1 MITFTTKT
9 FAELTPTELYDIL
22 KLRSEVF
29 VVEQTCVFLD
39 MDDNDQNALHVL
51 GIENNSLVAYTRLVT
66 PGNIYPYASI
76 GRVVTSQTVRKHGY
90 GKLLM
95 KYSISEIQK
104 KYHTNEI
111 VIGAQTYL
119 HKFYS
124 ELGFVKEGDDY
135 LEDGIPHIK
144 MRLVIK

>member
-1 MITFTTKT
+1 MITFTTKI
-9 FAELTPTELYDIL
+9 FAELTSIELYDIL

-29 VVEQTCVFLD
+29 VVEQNCVFLD
-39 MDDNDQNALHVL
+39 MDDNDQQALHVL
-51 GIENNSLVAYTRLVT
+51 GLENNTLVAYTRLLT
-66 PGNIYPYASI
+66 QKTIYKDVSI
-76 GRVVTSQTVRKHGY
+76 GRVVTARGVRKRGY

-95 KYSISEIQK
+95 NYSIAEIQK
-104 KYHTNEI
+104 KYNTNQI

-124 ELGFVKEGDDY
+124 ELGFVREGDDY

-144 MRLVIK
+144 MRYFC